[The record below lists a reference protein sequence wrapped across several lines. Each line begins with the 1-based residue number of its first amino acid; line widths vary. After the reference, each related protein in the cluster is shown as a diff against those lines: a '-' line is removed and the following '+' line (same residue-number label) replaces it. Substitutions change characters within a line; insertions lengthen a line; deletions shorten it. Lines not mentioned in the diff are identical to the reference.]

1 MFPNIQMVKEILK
14 TSEFDEKILN
24 SQEAPIVILEL
35 KNLKQQ
41 FLSKFVAPDLNR
53 IGAILSYSAH
63 HLLILKYFAKPI
75 IFTSA
80 NLSGEPLIDNFEE
93 LKSKLNELDFIL
105 DFDRDIF
112 NSVDDSLVLPLNSS
126 EKLILRLGRGFAP
139 KVLKYPNNSKNRDKK
154 IIFKE
159 EKHFF
164 GMFKTITGS
173 PYHNI
178 DYTNKNI
185 YNGKICMGCHQHK
198 ENSHQF
204 KICDVSNSGANNET
218 KNCIT
223 CHMPKVQGTA
233 TTIKITKQHT
243 FHGFSGARFNYK
255 MLAKYIKIDLKKVD
269 DGFDLLITNEAPHN
283 FLLHPLRVAMLKISV
298 DGKNLQPRAFVRILG
313 KNNKP
318 AMPWVATG
326 LFKNNMIKANE
337 TRTIHYKYSLKEH
350 SNIKVKFGYFL
361 VNPKM
366 IKKLGLQINKSIQEF
381 KIIKNKYFTL

>member
-1 MFPNIQMVKEILK
+1 MK
-14 TSEFDEKILN
+14 KI
-24 SQEAPIVILEL
+24 II
-35 KNLKQQ
+35 
-41 FLSKFVAPDLNR
+41 
-53 IGAILSYSAH
+53 
-63 HLLILKYFAKPI
+63 LLILIVSIYGANEYKINTTCKKCHPAIYNEFYNSAHKQSSIYEDSIHKAIWDKHPLSKKEQYNCAKCHTPTDLKRLEKNKKHQPMPMQNNI
-75 IFTSA
+75 YAQDGISCIYCHSIKDIKKSHPS
-80 NLSGEPLIDNFEE
+80 NNNILNDN
-93 LKSKLNELDFIL
+93 
-105 DFDRDIF
+105 
-112 NSVDDSLVLPLNSS
+112 LNSKRPTMYAMS
-126 EKLILRLGRGFAP
+126 K
-139 KVLKYPNNSKNRDKK
+139 KNRDKK

-269 DGFDLLITNEAPHN
+269 DGFDIIITNEAPHN

-337 TRTIHYKYSLKEH
+337 TRRIHYKYSLKEH

-366 IKKLGLQINKSIQEF
+366 IKKLGLQNNKSIQEF